1 VSMRGGWTIAA
12 TPARPPYVFA
22 RGVSPLWL
30 ARVRRLLTEHSNED
44 GSSSMSSAVDA
55 FSNGLSP
62 NGNLY
67 LKRSSPNGSSAHGGA
82 ASSSAA
88 TESAAN
94 GRALGARA
102 WSRIEEWTLD
112 TRKRRAALR
121 SDPEGA

>member
-44 GSSSMSSAVDA
+44 GSFSMSSVADA
-55 FSNGLSP
+55 SSKGLSP
-62 NGNLY
+62 YRRLY
-67 LKRSSPNGSSAHGGA
+67 LNGGAANGGA
-82 ASSSAA
+82 AS
-88 TESAAN
+88 ESAASPSIPN
-94 GRALGARA
+94 PRALGARA

-112 TRKRRAALR
+112 ARERRAALR